1 MHNKSL
7 FVVPNHLTEQIG
19 SDFIK
24 LYPNA
29 NILVATKKDFEK
41 ENRKAL
47 MAKIAT
53 GNYDAIIIG
62 HSQLEKIPISQERQQ
77 QYIRE
82 QIEETMRNIEE
93 LKAMNGERYQ
103 IKQAE
108 KTKANLEAKLQK
120 LLDSPKDDTVTF
132 EELGIDK
139 LFVDEAHLFKNLF
152 LATKM
157 QNVSGISTSSDVQK
171 TADLFMKTKYMDE
184 ITGGRGIVF
193 ATGTPVSNTMC
204 EIYNM
209 QRYLQMA
216 KLKEMH
222 LEHFDAWAST
232 FGENVTQMEL
242 TPEGNSYRAKTRFS
256 KFFNLPELM
265 AMFKECADIQTA
277 ETLDLPGIP
286 EKGRKNT

>member
-1 MHNKSL
+1 
-7 FVVPNHLTEQIG
+7 
-19 SDFIK
+19 
-24 LYPNA
+24 
-29 NILVATKKDFEK
+29 
-41 ENRKAL
+41 

-139 LFVDEAHLFKNLF
+139 LFVDEAHLFKNC
-152 LATKM
+152 TK
-157 QNVSGISTSSDVQK
+157 
-171 TADLFMKTKYMDE
+171 
-184 ITGGRGIVF
+184 R
-193 ATGTPVSNTMC
+193 
-204 EIYNM
+204 
-209 QRYLQMA
+209 
-216 KLKEMH
+216 
-222 LEHFDAWAST
+222 
-232 FGENVTQMEL
+232 
-242 TPEGNSYRAKTRFS
+242 
-256 KFFNLPELM
+256 
-265 AMFKECADIQTA
+265 CA
-277 ETLDLPGIP
+277 
-286 EKGRKNT
+286 

>member
-1 MHNKSL
+1 
-7 FVVPNHLTEQIG
+7 
-19 SDFIK
+19 
-24 LYPNA
+24 
-29 NILVATKKDFEK
+29 
-41 ENRKAL
+41 

-157 QNVSGISTSSDVQK
+157 QNVSGVSTSSDRK
-171 TADLFMKTKYMDE
+171 
-184 ITGGRGIVF
+184 R
-193 ATGTPVSNTMC
+193 
-204 EIYNM
+204 
-209 QRYLQMA
+209 
-216 KLKEMH
+216 
-222 LEHFDAWAST
+222 
-232 FGENVTQMEL
+232 L
-242 TPEGNSYRAKTRFS
+242 TC
-256 KFFNLPELM
+256 L
-265 AMFKECADIQTA
+265 
-277 ETLDLPGIP
+277 
-286 EKGRKNT
+286 

>member
-1 MHNKSL
+1 MRGNSHVRCGAGENLEITSKSYLSLKMSTLRIFSQGWHTSFEMIAAAMEGKRLGLHSKSL
-7 FVVPNHLTEQIG
+7 ICVPNHLTEQIG

-41 ENRKAL
+41 ENRRAL

-120 LLDSPKDDTVTF
+120 LLDSPKDDIVTF

-139 LFVDEAHLFKNLF
+139 LFVDEAHLFKNR
-152 LATKM
+152 TK
-157 QNVSGISTSSDVQK
+157 
-171 TADLFMKTKYMDE
+171 
-184 ITGGRGIVF
+184 R
-193 ATGTPVSNTMC
+193 
-204 EIYNM
+204 
-209 QRYLQMA
+209 
-216 KLKEMH
+216 
-222 LEHFDAWAST
+222 
-232 FGENVTQMEL
+232 
-242 TPEGNSYRAKTRFS
+242 
-256 KFFNLPELM
+256 
-265 AMFKECADIQTA
+265 CA
-277 ETLDLPGIP
+277 
-286 EKGRKNT
+286 